1 MQETC
6 ELHIATSGL
15 GVRTGSRESG
25 LAFMAKFP
33 AMVFEELVTNRIF
46 SREGPEFL
54 ASNDAESLKKV
65 FSRLCSLGGSA
76 TFVTN
81 LFWPLRAFAL
91 SAQRKP
97 TMRG

>member
-46 SREGPEFL
+46 SREGARVPGLE
-54 ASNDAESLKKV
+54 
-65 FSRLCSLGGSA
+65 
-76 TFVTN
+76 
-81 LFWPLRAFAL
+81 
-91 SAQRKP
+91 
-97 TMRG
+97 

>member
-6 ELHIATSGL
+6 ELRIATSGL

-46 SREGPEFL
+46 SREGARVPGLE
-54 ASNDAESLKKV
+54 
-65 FSRLCSLGGSA
+65 
-76 TFVTN
+76 
-81 LFWPLRAFAL
+81 
-91 SAQRKP
+91 
-97 TMRG
+97 